1 MAFYAYIM
9 LYIKHDF
16 LMSHFFH
23 CKMTHPAPAQV
34 DLPGPIGDF
43 EGMKSLVQAAR
54 LLVQAKIAAGQ
65 SLDFG

>member
-1 MAFYAYIM
+1 
-9 LYIKHDF
+9 
-16 LMSHFFH
+16 
-23 CKMTHPAPAQV
+23 MTHPAPAQV

-65 SLDFG
+65 SLDFGWFVWYDAADGIEILRW